1 LIAYKNFEATNHAMI
16 PGIKG
21 QSELTKIPSNET
33 GEQRIGSPKKK
44 DIETVV
50 KANTE
55 KL

>member
-1 LIAYKNFEATNHAMI
+1 MI